1 MLRCVCVL
9 LLLYQI
15 YAEKKINFLNL
26 KFAKRKK
33 DQFISINYTSIAKI
47 DEKKIN
53 LLVLT
58 ILVLLK

>member
-33 DQFISINYTSIAKI
+33 DQFISINYTSIVKI

-53 LLVLT
+53 LLV
-58 ILVLLK
+58 